1 VSLRR
6 RFFLYL
12 AAVHLLFA
20 GIAVGTYWQNKALLL
35 VVEVLL
41 VLSIA
46 VGIALVRSLFG
57 TLDLVRSGAQ
67 FLQESDF
74 GIRFREV
81 GQPEMD
87 QLITVYNRM
96 VDHLREERIRLEEQH
111 HFMDRILAAS
121 PSGVVT
127 LDLDG
132 RIATVNPAAERLLR
146 ETRASLVGRRL
157 EDAPGSHARRLT
169 ALESGASQVIALGGG
184 RRAKCQ
190 RSEFM
195 DRGFTRSFFMLE
207 ELTEELRRSEKA
219 AYEKLIRMMSHEVNN
234 SVGAATSLLD
244 SCLHYKDQIRPED
257 RDDFE
262 RALGVVIGRTREL
275 NVFMQGFSD
284 VVRLPAPRPR
294 EVDLRGL
301 IEDVGALFRAE
312 LGRRGIAWRFESG
325 GAEPVVLAMDRGQM
339 EQVVVNIVKNAME
352 AIGEDG
358 TITVRLTPGS
368 AGRRTCLVVE
378 DTGGPLS
385 AEVQAHLFTPFYTTR
400 PNGQGIG
407 LTIVQEILDRHGFE
421 FSLEGGPGRP
431 TQFTILF

>member
-12 AAVHLLFA
+12 AAVHLIFA
-20 GIAVGTYWQNKALLL
+20 AIAVRAYWESKVLLF
-35 VVEVLL
+35 VVEVLFL
-41 VLSIA
+41 LSF
-46 VGIALVRSLFG
+46 VFGVALVRSLFG

-67 FLQESDF
+67 LIQESDF

-81 GQPEMD
+81 GQAEMD
-87 QLITVYNRM
+87 QLVGVYNRM
-96 VDHLREERIRLEEQH
+96 VDHLREERIRIEEQH

-132 RIATVNPAAERLLR
+132 RIATVNPAAERILR
-146 ETRASLVGRRL
+146 EPRESLVGRRL
-157 EDAPGSHARRLT
+157 EQTAGPHARRL
-169 ALESGASQVIALGGG
+169 AELETGASQVIALGAG

-190 RSEFM
+190 RGEFM
-195 DRGFTRSFFMLE
+195 DRGFVRTFFMME

-244 SCLHYKDQIRPED
+244 SCLNYRDQIRPED
-257 RDDFE
+257 REDFE
-262 RALGVVIGRTREL
+262 RALAIVIGRTREL

-284 VVRLPAPRPR
+284 VVRLPDPRKR
-294 EVDLRGL
+294 EVDVRGL
-301 IEDVGALFRAE
+301 VEDVGALFRAE
-312 LGRRGIAWRFESG
+312 LAQRRIGWRLAADG
-325 GAEPVVLAMDRGQM
+325 VGTLLIAMDRGQM
-339 EQVVVNIVKNAME
+339 EQALVNVVKNAME

-358 TITVRLTPGS
+358 AITVVLDRHGARTRL
-368 AGRRTCLVVE
+368 VIE
-378 DTGGPLS
+378 DTGGPLTP
-385 AEVQAHLFTPFYTTR
+385 EVQAQLFTPFYTTR

-407 LTIVQEILDRHGFE
+407 LTIVQEILGRHGFE
-421 FSLEGGPGRP
+421 FSLEGGAGRP

>member
-1 VSLRR
+1 MSLRR
-6 RFFLYL
+6 RFFVYL

-20 GIAVGTYWQNKALLL
+20 AIAVLTYRQNRVLLL
-35 VVEVLL
+35 AAEVLL
-41 VLSIA
+41 VLSFA
-46 VGIALVRSLFG
+46 VGAALVRSLFG
-57 TLDLVRSGAQ
+57 TLDLLRSGAQ
-67 FLQESDF
+67 LIQESDF

-81 GQPEMD
+81 GQEEMD
-87 QLITVYNRM
+87 QLVGVYNRM

-111 HFMDRILAAS
+111 HFMDRVLAAS

-146 ETRASLVGRRL
+146 ESREILVGRRL
-157 EDAPGSHARRLT
+157 EETAGPHARRL
-169 ALESGASQVIALGGG
+169 ASLEPGASQVIALGGG

-195 DRGFTRSFFMLE
+195 DRGFARSFFMME

-244 SCLHYKDQIRPED
+244 SCLHYRDQIRPED
-257 RDDFE
+257 REDFE
-262 RALGVVIGRTREL
+262 RALAVVIGRTREL
-275 NVFMQGFSD
+275 NVFMQSFSD
-284 VVRLPAPRPR
+284 VVRLPAPRLR
-294 EVDLRGL
+294 DTDLRGL
-301 IEDVGALFRAE
+301 VEDVGALFRAE
-312 LGRRGIAWRFESG
+312 LERRRIAWRFVNGEAG
-325 GAEPVVLAMDRGQM
+325 PVLHAMDRGQM

-358 TITVRLTPGS
+358 AITVSLTPGRGGS
-368 AGRRTCLVVE
+368 RTRLVVE
-378 DTGGPLS
+378 DTGGPLTP
-385 AEVQAHLFTPFYTTR
+385 EVQANLFTPFYTTR

-407 LTIVQEILDRHGFE
+407 LTIVQEILGRHGFE
-421 FSLEGGPGRP
+421 FSLEGGAGRP
-431 TQFTILF
+431 TQFTILL

>member
-1 VSLRR
+1 MSLRR

-12 AAVHLLFA
+12 AAVHLFFA
-20 GIAVGTYWQNKALLL
+20 AIAVRTYWQSKGLLF
-35 VVEVLL
+35 VVEILFL
-41 VLSIA
+41 ASFA
-46 VGIALVRSLFG
+46 VGIWLVRSLFG
-57 TLDLVRSGAQ
+57 TLDLIRSGAQ

-87 QLITVYNRM
+87 QLVAVYNRM
-96 VDHLREERIRLEEQH
+96 VDHLREERIRVEEQH

-121 PSGVVT
+121 PSGVLT

-146 ETRASLVGRRL
+146 ESRESLVGRRL
-157 EDAPGSHARRLT
+157 DETPGPHARRL
-169 ALESGASQVIALGGG
+169 AVLASGESQVIPLGGG

-190 RSEFM
+190 RSEYM
-195 DRGFTRSFFMLE
+195 DRGFARSFFMME

-257 RDDFE
+257 REDFE
-262 RALGVVIGRTREL
+262 RALAVVIGRTREL

-284 VVRLPAPRPR
+284 VVRLPAPRKR
-294 EVDLRGL
+294 DVDLRGL
-301 IEDVGALFRAE
+301 LEDVGALFRAE
-312 LGRRGIAWRFESG
+312 LERRRIAWRFTAG
-325 GAEPVVLAMDRGQM
+325 VHGPLVAPMDRGQM
-339 EQVVVNIVKNAME
+339 EQALVNIVKNAME
-352 AIGEDG
+352 SIVEDG
-358 TITVRLTPGS
+358 AITVTL
-368 AGRRTCLVVE
+368 GRTDGGRNRLVVE
-378 DTGGPLS
+378 DTGGPLT
-385 AEVQAHLFTPFYTTR
+385 AEVQANLFTPFYTTR

-407 LTIVQEILDRHGFE
+407 LTVVQEILDRHGFE
-421 FSLEGGPGRP
+421 FSLEGGAGRS